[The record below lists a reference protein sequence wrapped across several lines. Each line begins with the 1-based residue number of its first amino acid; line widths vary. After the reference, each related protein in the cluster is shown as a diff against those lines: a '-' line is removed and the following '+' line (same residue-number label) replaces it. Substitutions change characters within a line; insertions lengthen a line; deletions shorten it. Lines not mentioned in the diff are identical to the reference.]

1 VRALR
6 RRREWFFQ
14 LMAMQRRWKTY
25 LWVGL
30 VTLILDQ
37 ATKYWALY
45 GLPKDD
51 RGIGIAVPLIQNFWE
66 WRLSFNTGSAFG
78 MFGNLGFARVML
90 TIVALVA
97 IGVIT
102 YMLRES
108 RNDQRRLHWALGMV
122 AGGAVGNVID
132 RILYGKVTDFI
143 VWKYYDTEWPTFNI
157 ADVALCIGVG
167 LLVLDMTKQAKAE
180 KAAKLAEEAAAPKP
194 TKKKQSQGQQR
205 KAKKKKRKR

>member
-1 VRALR
+1 MKPLAS
-6 RRREWFFQ
+6 
-14 LMAMQRRWKTY
+14 RWKTY

-30 VTLILDQ
+30 VTLVLDQ

-45 GLPKDD
+45 ALPKDE
-51 RGIGIAVPLIQNFWE
+51 RGIGIAVPFIQNFWD
-66 WRLSFNTGSAFG
+66 WRLSFNSGSAFG

-97 IGVIT
+97 IGAIT

-108 RNDQRRLHWALGMV
+108 RDDQRRLHWALGMV
-122 AGGAVGNVID
+122 AGGAIANVID

-157 ADVALCIGVG
+157 ADVSLCIGVG
-167 LLVLDMTKQAKAE
+167 LLLLDLTKQAKAE
-180 KAAKLAEEAAAPKP
+180 KAAKLAAKLAEDSAAAGRTVSKS
-194 TKKKQSQGQQR
+194 KQQGQKR
-205 KAKKKKRKR
+205 KVKKKKKKR